1 MTVSLIREINYVI
14 EIHVAKVALG
24 VLHLN
29 FLQLA
34 PGRSTSFKLVDHS
47 PTHNTSTQELGHTY

>member
-1 MTVSLIREINYVI
+1 MKYVI

-34 PGRSTSFKLVDHS
+34 PGRSTSFKLDHS
-47 PTHNTSTQELGHTY
+47 PTHNTFTERARSYTLISLNAH